1 MHVRVAGHATLDQ
14 SVKEN
19 LLADEAF
26 SPLSNS
32 LRGRLASNVNPG
44 ANWLIAKVQETAVFI
59 AEDWVISIHGAK
71 LLNCVSAMC
80 VVINAI
86 GQKLHALVSI
96 VLLNPLNKRDN
107 RLYSLLDDENRRERL
122 KRLLVWVSTIA
133 ISALAGGAISLLIR
147 FGLGDG

>member
-1 MHVRVAGHATLDQ
+1 
-14 SVKEN
+14 
-19 LLADEAF
+19 
-26 SPLSNS
+26 
-32 LRGRLASNVNPG
+32 
-44 ANWLIAKVQETAVFI
+44 
-59 AEDWVISIHGAK
+59 
-71 LLNCVSAMC
+71 MC

-96 VLLNPLNKRDN
+96 VLLNPLNKMDN

-147 FGLGDG
+147 LGLGDG

>member
-1 MHVRVAGHATLDQ
+1 
-14 SVKEN
+14 
-19 LLADEAF
+19 
-26 SPLSNS
+26 
-32 LRGRLASNVNPG
+32 
-44 ANWLIAKVQETAVFI
+44 
-59 AEDWVISIHGAK
+59 
-71 LLNCVSAMC
+71 MC

-96 VLLNPLNKRDN
+96 VLLNLLNKRDN